1 MQWSDNLFAM
11 LVPFSPC
18 ARIIAP
24 RQPITNAL
32 PELMP
37 QHWLDGTLHQFID
50 DSAESNDE
58 RCQEGGYRNFKKLT
72 GTVENFSQR
81 AARPMSDCDFG

>member
-1 MQWSDNLFAM
+1 
-11 LVPFSPC
+11 
-18 ARIIAP
+18 
-24 RQPITNAL
+24 
-32 PELMP
+32 MP

-81 AARPMSDCDFG
+81 AARPMSDSDFG